1 MQMGRS
7 KPVLVFIGGGLNHLS
22 GGVGTLMRYLIAEW
36 EGDPAALPVR
46 VVDTRGTGGVLAAS
60 GRFAAGVATLLGAG
74 LTGRVAC
81 AHVHMTTRGSA
92 LRKSLLCLLA
102 RALGVPVILHLH
114 GADFFDFHAGLP
126 ARAQRWLRTVIA
138 GADGVVVIGAAWRA
152 RLVRELGVP
161 ERRVHVVLNGVPAAP
176 RAVPAAAL
184 PPRLFRR
191 RLGARNG
198 VGALIEALAA
208 PELHA
213 RSWTA
218 TIAGDGEAGPYRA
231 RIAELGLSHR
241 VAMPGWQDAAS
252 TQALLATAAV
262 LVLPSHHEVMPVAV
276 LEAAA
281 RGIAI
286 VTTPVGS
293 VPEILQ
299 DGVSA
304 RLVPP
309 GNVEALAHALGDLLD
324 CPHTRARLG
333 TAALCAF
340 HERLDVATAAARI
353 QALYRDA
360 AAPRRQPAP
369 ALEAAA

>member
-1 MQMGRS
+1 MQSRRN
-7 KPVLVFIGGGLNHLS
+7 KPVLVFIGGGLNHVS
-22 GGVGTLMRYLIAEW
+22 GGVGTLMRYLIRQWSADPDAE
-36 EGDPAALPVR
+36 PVR
-46 VVDTRGTGGVLAAS
+46 VVDTRGAGGALSAAL
-60 GRFAAGVATLLGAG
+60 RFAAALAVLLGNG

-114 GADFFDFHAGLP
+114 GADFFDFHAALP
-126 ARAQRWLRTVIA
+126 PRAQRWLRAVIA
-138 GADGVVVIGAAWRA
+138 GADSIVVIGAAWRT
-152 RLVRELGVP
+152 RLVRELGAP
-161 ERRVHVVLNGVPAAP
+161 ERRIHVVLNGVPAAP
-176 RAVPAAAL
+176 RAVPDEAVPHL
-184 PPRLFRR
+184 LFLGRI
-191 RLGARNG
+191 GARKG
-198 VGALIEALAA
+198 VGELIEALAA
-208 PELHA
+208 PELRA

-218 TIAGDGEAGPYRA
+218 TIAGDGEADAYHA
-231 RIAELGLSHR
+231 RIAELGLAHR
-241 VAMPGWQDAAS
+241 VTMPGWQDAAS

-309 GNVEALAHALGDLLD
+309 GNVEALARALGELLD
-324 CPHTRARLG
+324 CPQTRARLG
-333 TAALCAF
+333 AAALSVF
-340 HERLDVATAAARI
+340 HDRLDVATAAARI
-353 QALYRDA
+353 QALYREA
-360 AAPRRQPAP
+360 AVPRRQRAP
-369 ALEAAA
+369 ALEAAV